1 MKKKPPR
8 VEPQGHSP
16 WHPTSR
22 PSGATSR
29 PNVGAFIHGHSP
41 WPSAAGGRV
50 PRRSLKTSSAKN
62 LKTRST
68 SRIPTRTT
76 SRSIPKMSKKDFG
89 EKIDIFCHILPPKT
103 KEVLF
108 KKAMPCNYIDTDSGR
123 PALFDL
129 DMRFRAMDQFEGLR
143 QVLALGLPPLEY
155 VLSPGDA
162 TDLARMANDEMAELV
177 NRYPD
182 RFVAAVA
189 GLPLNDIDASLRET
203 ERTVREL
210 KFKGIQIFSSINGK
224 PLDRDEFMGLYEMM
238 SGYDLPIWIH
248 PARDK
253 IVPDYPDEAYSKY
266 TLFTA
271 FGWPYETTLAMARLV
286 FTGILEKYPMIK
298 FITHHCGAMI
308 PFFSKRVLLV
318 REGPEPGKGTPLTH
332 PPLEYFKKFYAD
344 TVLGGSTP
352 ALMCGHAFFGADH
365 LLFGSD
371 YPYPGGAERGDAA
384 LGEVIRSVEMMDIP
398 KEEKTGI
405 FSTNARR
412 ILRLP

>member
-1 MKKKPPR
+1 MKKNLLQGKDRRHFLKASKPKGLTAR
-8 VEPQGHSP
+8 S
-16 WHPTSR
+16 TS
-22 PSGATSR
+22 G
-29 PNVGAFIHGHSP
+29 V
-41 WPSAAGGRV
+41 
-50 PRRSLKTSSAKN
+50 SLKTPA
-62 LKTRST
+62 RSK
-68 SRIPTRTT
+68 PRTT
-76 SRSIPKMSKKDFG
+76 KKDTG

-108 KKAMPCNYIDTDSGR
+108 KKAMPCNYIDTDGSR
-123 PALFDL
+123 LALFDL
-129 DMRFRAMDQFEGLR
+129 DVRFRAMDKFEGLR

-155 VLSPGDA
+155 VLSPEDA
-162 TDLARMANDEMAELV
+162 SDLSRMANDEMAELV

-189 GLPLNDIDASLRET
+189 GLPLNDTDASLRET
-203 ERTVREL
+203 ERAIREL

-238 SGYDLPIWIH
+238 AAYDLPIWIH
-248 PARDK
+248 PAKDK
-253 IVPDYPDEAYSKY
+253 IVPDYPDETYSKY

-286 FTGILEKYPMIK
+286 FSGILEKYSTLK

-318 REGPEPGKGTPLTH
+318 REGPEPGKGTPLTQ
-332 PPLEYFKKFYAD
+332 PALEYFKKFYAD

-352 ALMCGHAFFGADH
+352 ALMCGHTFFGADH
-365 LLFGSD
+365 MLFGSD
-371 YPYPGGAERGDAA
+371 YPYPGGPERGDVA

-398 KEEKTGI
+398 KGDKTGI
-405 FSTNARR
+405 FSRNARR

>member
-1 MKKKPPR
+1 MKKKPR
-8 VEPQGHSP
+8 QGKE
-16 WHPTSR
+16 R
-22 PSGATSR
+22 
-29 PNVGAFIHGHSP
+29 
-41 WPSAAGGRV
+41 
-50 PRRSLKTSSAKN
+50 RRSLKAAGAKDLKARAASGLPARTSK
-62 LKTRST
+62 RSK
-68 SRIPTRTT
+68 PVTT
-76 SRSIPKMSKKDFG
+76 KKG
-89 EKIDIFCHILPPKT
+89 AAEKIDIFCHILPPRT

-108 KKAMPCNYIDTDSGR
+108 RKARPCNYIDTDNSR

-129 DMRFRAMDQFEGLR
+129 DRRFKAMDQFEGLR
-143 QVLALGLPPLEY
+143 QVLTLGLPPLEY
-155 VLSPGDA
+155 VLSPADA
-162 TDLARMANDEMAELV
+162 ADLARMANDEMAELV
-177 NRYPD
+177 SRYPD

-203 ERTVREL
+203 ERAIRDL

-224 PLDRDEFMGLYEMM
+224 PLDRDEFMPLYEMM
-238 SGYDLPIWIH
+238 AGFDLPLWIH

-253 IVPDYPDEAYSKY
+253 TVPDYADEPHSKF

-286 FTGILEKYPMIK
+286 FSGVLEKHPSLK

-318 REGPEPGKGTPLTH
+318 REGPEPGKGTPLTG
-332 PPLEYFKKFYAD
+332 PPLEYFKKFYGD

-371 YPYPGGAERGDAA
+371 YPYPGGPEHGDVA

-398 KEEKTGI
+398 EQEKTGI
-405 FSTNARR
+405 FSKNARR
-412 ILRLP
+412 VLQMS